1 MFGGS
6 WSEAG
11 NTAWTCKHPARSAW
25 GRSGMKLLREKIG
38 VGGTSSYMALAE
50 NQQQIIRAAV
60 EPCYWNPVT

>member
-1 MFGGS
+1 
-6 WSEAG
+6 
-11 NTAWTCKHPARSAW
+11 
-25 GRSGMKLLREKIG
+25 MKLLREKIG